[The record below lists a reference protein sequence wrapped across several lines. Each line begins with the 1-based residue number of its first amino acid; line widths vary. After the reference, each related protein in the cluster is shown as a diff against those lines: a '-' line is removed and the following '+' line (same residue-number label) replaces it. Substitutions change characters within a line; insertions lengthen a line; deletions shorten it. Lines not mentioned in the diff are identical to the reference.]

1 LARSWSAA
9 YEAKPSAEGNSSL
22 LVMADI
28 SEDCLTAGRR
38 SNAGNR
44 RVVNKFGNHQGSL
57 FK

>member
-1 LARSWSAA
+1 
-9 YEAKPSAEGNSSL
+9 
-22 LVMADI
+22 MADI